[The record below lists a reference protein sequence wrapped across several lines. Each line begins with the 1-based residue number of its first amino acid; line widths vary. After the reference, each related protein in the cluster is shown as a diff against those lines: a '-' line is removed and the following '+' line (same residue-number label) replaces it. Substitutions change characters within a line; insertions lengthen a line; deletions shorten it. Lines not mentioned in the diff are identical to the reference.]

1 MCGVGP
7 QNFGAGKKNNR
18 HRNFGAGGTDDFMN
32 FYYNSMKF
40 YL

>member
-1 MCGVGP
+1 MGRVSP
-7 QNFGAGKKNNR
+7 QNFGACQKNGR
-18 HRNFGAGGTDDFMN
+18 DQNFGAGGTDDMN